1 MSVNHHISIMV
12 FFFFT
17 AICLRTF
24 RDLIFLY
31 IFHMAKVVLLKRK
44 LFQKDA
50 FKFRFFFFEVIY
62 IPETQIAF
70 VCMFLQFAW
79 NDSSNT
85 EVQQFLTQLGD
96 KVSPF

>member
-1 MSVNHHISIMV
+1 MPLN
-12 FFFFT
+12 
-17 AICLRTF
+17 L
-24 RDLIFLY
+24 D
-31 IFHMAKVVLLKRK
+31 
-44 LFQKDA
+44 
-50 FKFRFFFFEVIY
+50 FFFFEVIY

-70 VCMFLQFAW
+70 VCMCMHIVCMFLQFAW